1 MTTYNP
7 WEDPT
12 EEFELEEFTDKVDLS
27 ERLVYI
33 VDNDKLYTKLVYNA
47 QLRDDGTVEMEDGTL
62 KKWLPYKHI

>member
-1 MTTYNP
+1 MSPYNP
-7 WEDPT
+7 WEEPT
-12 EEFELEEFTDKVDLS
+12 EEFELDAVTEKIDLS

-33 VDNDKLYTKLVYNA
+33 IDNDKLYTKLVYNA

>member
-1 MTTYNP
+1 MSSYNP

-12 EEFELEEFTDKVDLS
+12 EEFELDEVTEKIDLS

-33 VDNDKLYTKLVYNA
+33 IDNDKMYTKLVYNA
-47 QLRDDGTVEMEDGTL
+47 QLRDDGTVEMDDGTL

>member
-12 EEFELEEFTDKVDLS
+12 EEIELDEVTDKVDLS

>member
-12 EEFELEEFTDKVDLS
+12 EEIELDEVTERIDLS

-33 VDNDKLYTKLVYNA
+33 IDNDKMYTKLVYNA